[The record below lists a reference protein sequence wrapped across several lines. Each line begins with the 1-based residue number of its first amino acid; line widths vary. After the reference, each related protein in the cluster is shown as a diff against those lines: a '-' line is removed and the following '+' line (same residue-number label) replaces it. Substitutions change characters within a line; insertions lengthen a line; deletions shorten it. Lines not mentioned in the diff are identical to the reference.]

1 MEKDRQ
7 SYIERLGCLLTISL
21 SGKNL
26 TVRPLQSVDEFAEEG
41 KAMHHCV
48 FSNGYYKHPDTLILS
63 AKDRKG
69 NRLATIEYNTKRFT
83 IEQCRAACNGVPKR
97 DAEIRELIT
106 SHRQDFVR
114 LAA

>member
-1 MEKDRQ
+1 VK
-7 SYIERLGCLLTISL
+7 RLGDLLTIAL
-21 SGKNL
+21 KGRNL